1 MQIFCIG
8 LKKYIFVVMYIGML
22 FVLIGMQAKVY
33 KMLTFVSG
41 VLITNIKGE
50 TIVKDRIELQIEN
63 NFV

>member
-1 MQIFCIG
+1 
-8 LKKYIFVVMYIGML
+8 MYIGML

-41 VLITNIKGE
+41 VIITNINGE